1 MSFRCTGC
9 RARLESVPPIAARR
23 DRRGSCRRRADR
35 RRLRSAGVISAALP
49 HARLL
54 AVLLVARGDAA
65 GGVPDGLR
73 FRRGPVRRRRFLGL
87 RQPARLRDDAGTAC
101 SNRHLRVL
109 RHPIALPGRCRLVPR
124 AAAAPSPPPPRPR
137 LPPPVALLP
146 TAARPVL
153 YRA

>member
-87 RQPARLRDDAGTAC
+87 RQPARLRDDACTAC
-101 SNRHLRVL
+101 SNR
-109 RHPIALPGRCRLVPR
+109 PLPV
-124 AAAAPSPPPPRPR
+124 
-137 LPPPVALLP
+137 LPPPTPLP
-146 TAARPVL
+146 AHFPLVPPPA
-153 YRA
+153 